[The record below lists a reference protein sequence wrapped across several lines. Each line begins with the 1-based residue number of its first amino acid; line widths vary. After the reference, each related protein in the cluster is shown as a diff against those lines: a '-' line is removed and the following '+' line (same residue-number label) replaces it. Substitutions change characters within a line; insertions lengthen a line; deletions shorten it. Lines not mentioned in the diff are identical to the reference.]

1 MTKNE
6 GKIEEREDWLNE
18 HGQPDFEYLQSLV
31 VDGSPEALERLK
43 TVAEDLDVEYDAE
56 TSPEELIG
64 RIRSAVDQNENDE
77 SDVISVAF
85 CVGGAISFCGSF
97 SL

>member
-1 MTKNE
+1 MLWPTWWTEDKIGIINAMTKNE

-77 SDVISVAF
+77 SDIIS
-85 CVGGAISFCGSF
+85 
-97 SL
+97 